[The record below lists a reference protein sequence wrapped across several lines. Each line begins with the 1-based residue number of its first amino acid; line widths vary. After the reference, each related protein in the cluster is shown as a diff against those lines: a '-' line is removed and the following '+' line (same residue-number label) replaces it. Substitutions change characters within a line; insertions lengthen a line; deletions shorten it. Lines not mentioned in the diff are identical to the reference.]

1 MKRILLCVAL
11 ALICW
16 IANAQIMSNQLN
28 KELYDSRIKL
38 VDEFFDR
45 FNGKEGHPDI
55 SNRDKDYRKK
65 NLMFV
70 FNGRMFKSKED
81 EKYKE

>member
-38 VDEFFDR
+38 VDEF
-45 FNGKEGHPDI
+45 NCSI
-55 SNRDKDYRKK
+55 Y
-65 NLMFV
+65 
-70 FNGRMFKSKED
+70 
-81 EKYKE
+81 Y